1 MAGIR
6 TWGPRKRRME
16 GIDKSTEL
24 SWTPI
29 FFKNCFLLT
38 KNIPRWHLAD
48 ATKVA
53 KLIGIVGSIPNPKPL
68 GSDTNM
74 WPVNQTQPLPSQ
86 WLAIGALWKYYIC
99 VNTLRLS
106 VTRFHSSGLFSKRVV
121 NFTLGN
127 WNFGFKILK
136 CTFLHFKII

>member
-48 ATKVA
+48 ATKVT

-86 WLAIGALWKYYIC
+86 RLAIGALGMEILYLRQYITAISYQ
-99 VNTLRLS
+99 VSQQWL
-106 VTRFHSSGLFSKRVV
+106 VF
-121 NFTLGN
+121 
-127 WNFGFKILK
+127 
-136 CTFLHFKII
+136 